1 MKLENQFWKG
11 RKSLK
16 IENIKDI
23 EKFFEIIEK
32 CEVKVEI
39 VSKEGD
45 QLNAKSKLSQLVL
58 ISNFFTHPI
67 IRELELIAENP
78 KDKERLIHFMMYG
91 N

>member
-11 RKSLK
+11 RKPLK

-32 CEVKVEI
+32 CEGKVEI

-45 QLNAKSKLSQLVL
+45 QLNAKSKLS
-58 ISNFFTHPI
+58 T
-67 IRELELIAENP
+67 
-78 KDKERLIHFMMYG
+78 
-91 N
+91 